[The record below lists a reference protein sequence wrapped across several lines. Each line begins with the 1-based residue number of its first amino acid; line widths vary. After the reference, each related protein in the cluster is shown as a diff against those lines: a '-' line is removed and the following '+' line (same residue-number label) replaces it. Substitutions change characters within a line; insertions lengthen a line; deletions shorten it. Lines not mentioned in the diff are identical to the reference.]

1 MNSPVSKSISE
12 RSEDMSEAKYSP
24 LGERRLLPTGKM
36 QGCSTC
42 LFPGSFDPFTVGHA
56 NIVERGLKMFDKVV
70 IGIGVNVLKTP
81 TSEMEHRL
89 AAIRALY
96 EDNPHVSVEA
106 YTDLTVDMARRVGAT
121 HILRGLRSVHDFEYE
136 RDIAAMNKR
145 LSGIDTVL
153 LFTEP
158 EYQCVSSSALRELI
172 RYGKDVSSFLPK

>member
-1 MNSPVSKSISE
+1 MKSHMSKGISE
-12 RSEDMSEAKYSP
+12 PNKDKNEANQR
-24 LGERRLLPTGKM
+24 GGVA
-36 QGCSTC
+36 

-81 TSEMEHRL
+81 QSEMEHRL
-89 AAIRALY
+89 ADIRALY
-96 EDNPHVSVEA
+96 EDNPHVSVET

-158 EYQCVSSSALRELI
+158 EYQCVSSTALRELI
-172 RYGKDVSSFLPK
+172 RYGKDISAFLPKK